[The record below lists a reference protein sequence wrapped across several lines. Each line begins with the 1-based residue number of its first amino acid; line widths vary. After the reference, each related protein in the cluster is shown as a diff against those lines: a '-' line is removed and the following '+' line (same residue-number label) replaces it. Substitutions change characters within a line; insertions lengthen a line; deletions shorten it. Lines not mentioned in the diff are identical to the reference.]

1 MIALLQKKKKNF
13 AANHHQFLTIDTTT
27 GRTTTVTKNQ
37 KCSSLSLNLA
47 LMHEIKFLNGQSK
60 KNYSFKPKNN

>member
-1 MIALLQKKKKNF
+1 MIALLQKKKQISQQIITN
-13 AANHHQFLTIDTTT
+13 FLTIDTTT

-60 KNYSFKPKNN
+60 KLFI